1 MAELEM
7 KVGERVRTYRER
19 LGMDVETLA
28 ETSGIRVAVI
38 EAIEQGQAYPALG
51 SLVRLSRA
59 LGQRLGTFMDD
70 QQVTD
75 PVIVRAEGRAAQVAP
90 HKGSQSE
97 GLRYSPLGRGK
108 SDRHME
114 PFFIDVDPGCNT
126 PLSSHEGEEFL
137 FILSGEA
144 LLAYGNEEYV
154 LKAGDSV
161 YYNSLVPHAVRSR
174 DGQPATLVASV
185 FMPL

>member
-7 KVGERVRTYRER
+7 KVGERVKTYRER
-19 LGMDVETLA
+19 LDMTVDALA
-28 ETSGIRVAVI
+28 EASGINTNVIAAI
-38 EAIEQGQAYPALG
+38 EAGEAYPALG
-51 SLVRLSRA
+51 ILVRLSRA

-75 PVIVRAEGRAAQVAP
+75 PVVVRAEDRAAKAAP
-90 HKGSQSE
+90 HKGSGTE

-114 PFFIDVDPGCNT
+114 PFFINVDPGCSSA
-126 PLSSHEGEEFL
+126 LSSHEGEEFL

-144 LLAYGNEEYV
+144 SLVYGNDEHV
-154 LKAGDSV
+154 LRVGDSV
-161 YYNSLVPHAVRSR
+161 YYNSLVPHAVRSH
-174 DGQPATLVASV
+174 DNNAATLVATV

>member
-7 KVGERVRTYRER
+7 KVGERIRTYRGR
-19 LGMDVETLA
+19 LDMSVEALA
-28 ETSGIRVAVI
+28 EASGIGAKVI
-38 EAIEQGQAYPALG
+38 EAIEGGEAYPALG
-51 SLVRLSRA
+51 VLVRLSRA

-70 QQVTD
+70 QQAAD
-75 PVIVRAEGRAAQVAP
+75 PVVVRAEDRTARAAP
-90 HKGSQSE
+90 HKGASTE

-114 PFFIDVDPGCNT
+114 PFFINVDPGCGA

-137 FILSGEA
+137 FVLSGEA
-144 LLAYGNEEYV
+144 LLVYGNEEHA
-154 LKAGDSV
+154 LRAGDSV
-161 YYNSLVPHAVRSR
+161 YYNSLVPHAVRSH

>member
-1 MAELEM
+1 MATLEM

-19 LGMDVETLA
+19 LGMSVGALA
-28 ETSGIRVAVI
+28 EASGIRAAVI
-38 EAIEQGQAYPALG
+38 EAIEEGQAYPALG
-51 SLVRLSRA
+51 VLVRLSRA

-75 PVIVRAEGRAAQVAP
+75 PVIVRAEDRAAQAAP
-90 HKGSQSE
+90 HKGSQTE

-108 SDRHME
+108 SDRHTE
-114 PFFIDVDPGCNT
+114 PFFIEVDPGCDA

-144 LLAYGNEEYV
+144 LLAYGDEEHT
-154 LKAGDSV
+154 LRAGDSV

-174 DGQPATLVASV
+174 DGQSATLVATV